1 MFFNADVVLG
11 SSEVLQR
18 VYLAQCRAFMQRS
31 VSQEDIDGRWMP
43 RYEAED
49 RPAPLVDQLTWL
61 TTIGFRDVDVV
72 WKYYNFAVYGG
83 RRS

>member
-1 MFFNADVVLG
+1 M
-11 SSEVLQR
+11 
-18 VYLAQCRAFMQRS
+18 
-31 VSQEDIDGRWMP
+31 WMP